1 MDRKLNKRIADYVV
15 EFKKTIK
22 EKALQLNF
30 TENNKIQELI
40 EYIYNYDRL
49 VLSKEDVSKRKRV
62 KNTIPN
68 TNRCHAKRANG
79 EQCTRKQKEGH
90 CFCGTHVKGTP
101 HGIMNSDSEQEQ
113 TYVIGEVT
121 AEDINGIVYYLDKH
135 GNIFSTE
142 DVLNGT
148 PNPKVVGKYKK
159 QNNTYILDDLSIN
172 TIVPHPIALTNA
184 NNTVINVNDNGD
196 N

>member
-1 MDRKLNKRIADYVV
+1 MNKRIADYVV

-22 EKALQLNF
+22 EKALELNF
-30 TENNKIQELI
+30 SENGKIQDLVEF
-40 EYIYNYDRL
+40 IYNYDRL

-101 HGIMNSDSEQEQ
+101 HGIMNNETEQEN

-135 GNIFSTE
+135 GHIFSTE
-142 DVLNGT
+142 DVLNGI
-148 PNPKVVGKYKK
+148 PNPKVVGKYII
-159 QNNTYILDDLSIN
+159 QNGTY
-172 TIVPHPIALTNA
+172 V
-184 NNTVINVNDNGD
+184 VE
-196 N
+196 

>member
-22 EKALQLNF
+22 EKALELNF
-30 TENNKIQELI
+30 TENGKIQQLI
-40 EYIYNYDRL
+40 EFIYNYDRL

-90 CFCGTHVKGTP
+90 GFCGTHVKGTP
-101 HGIMNSDSEQEQ
+101 HGVMNNETEEEN

-135 GNIFSTE
+135 GHIFSTE
-142 DVLNGT
+142 DVLNGI
-148 PNPKVVGKYKK
+148 PNPKVVNKYTV
-159 QNNTYILDDLSIN
+159 QNGTY
-172 TIVPHPIALTNA
+172 
-184 NNTVINVNDNGD
+184 VIE
-196 N
+196 

>member
-22 EKALQLNF
+22 EKALELNF
-30 TENNKIQELI
+30 TENGKIQQLI
-40 EYIYNYDRL
+40 EFIYNYDRL

-101 HGIMNSDSEQEQ
+101 HGIMNNETEQEN

-135 GNIFSTE
+135 GHIFSTE
-142 DVLNGT
+142 DVLNGI
-148 PNPKVVGKYKK
+148 PNPKVVNKYTV
-159 QNNTYILDDLSIN
+159 QNGIY
-172 TIVPHPIALTNA
+172 
-184 NNTVINVNDNGD
+184 VIE
-196 N
+196 

>member
-22 EKALQLNF
+22 EKALELNF
-30 TENNKIQELI
+30 SENGKIQELV
-40 EYIYNYDRL
+40 EFIYNYDRL

-101 HGIMNSDSEQEQ
+101 HGIMNNETEQENM
-113 TYVIGEVT
+113 YVIGEVT

-135 GNIFSTE
+135 GHIFSTE
-142 DVLNGT
+142 DVLNGI
-148 PNPKVVGKYKK
+148 PNPKVVGKYII
-159 QNNTYILDDLSIN
+159 QNGTY
-172 TIVPHPIALTNA
+172 
-184 NNTVINVNDNGD
+184 VIE
-196 N
+196 

>member
-22 EKALQLNF
+22 EKALELNF
-30 TENNKIQELI
+30 SENDKIQELV
-40 EYIYNYDRL
+40 EFIYNYDRL

-101 HGIMNSDSEQEQ
+101 HGIMNNETEQENM
-113 TYVIGEVT
+113 YVIGEVT

-135 GNIFSTE
+135 GHIFSTE
-142 DVLNGT
+142 DVLNGI
-148 PNPKVVGKYKK
+148 PNPKVVGKYII
-159 QNNTYILDDLSIN
+159 QNGTY
-172 TIVPHPIALTNA
+172 V
-184 NNTVINVNDNGD
+184 VE
-196 N
+196 

>member
-22 EKALQLNF
+22 EKALELNF
-30 TENNKIQELI
+30 SENGKIQELV
-40 EYIYNYDRL
+40 EFIYNYDRL

-101 HGIMNSDSEQEQ
+101 HGIMNNETEQEN

-135 GNIFSTE
+135 GHIFSTE
-142 DVLNGT
+142 DVLNGI
-148 PNPKVVGKYKK
+148 PNPKVVGKYIV
-159 QNNTYILDDLSIN
+159 QNGIY
-172 TIVPHPIALTNA
+172 
-184 NNTVINVNDNGD
+184 VIE
-196 N
+196 

>member
-1 MDRKLNKRIADYVV
+1 MYIPYNTMDRKLNKRIADYVV

-22 EKALQLNF
+22 EKSLQLNF
-30 TENNKIQELI
+30 SENNKIQELI

-79 EQCTRKQKEGH
+79 EQCTRKQKEGF
-90 CFCGTHVKGTP
+90 CYCGTHVKGTP
-101 HGIMNSDSEQEQ
+101 HGIMNSENEQEQ
-113 TYVIGEVT
+113 IYVIGEVI
-121 AEDINGIVYYLDKH
+121 AQDINGIVYYLDKY

-159 QNNTYILDDLSIN
+159 ENNNYILDDLC
-172 TIVPHPIALTNA
+172 IVCS
-184 NNTVINVNDNGD
+184 
-196 N
+196 

>member
-22 EKALQLNF
+22 EKALELNF
-30 TENNKIQELI
+30 SENGKIQDLVEF
-40 EYIYNYDRL
+40 IYNYDRL

-101 HGIMNSDSEQEQ
+101 HGIMNNETEQEN

-135 GNIFSTE
+135 GHIFSTE
-142 DVLNGT
+142 DVLNGI
-148 PNPKVVGKYKK
+148 PNPKVVGKYII
-159 QNNTYILDDLSIN
+159 QNGTY
-172 TIVPHPIALTNA
+172 V
-184 NNTVINVNDNGD
+184 VE
-196 N
+196 

>member
-22 EKALQLNF
+22 EKALELNF
-30 TENNKIQELI
+30 TENGKIQQLI
-40 EYIYNYDRL
+40 EFIYNYDRL

-101 HGIMNSDSEQEQ
+101 HGIMNNETEQDN

-135 GNIFSTE
+135 GHIFSTE
-142 DVLNGT
+142 DVLNGI
-148 PNPKVVGKYKK
+148 PNPKVVNKYTV
-159 QNNTYILDDLSIN
+159 QNGTY
-172 TIVPHPIALTNA
+172 
-184 NNTVINVNDNGD
+184 VIE
-196 N
+196 